1 MKYHDK
7 LEVYSTISKNVLAKN
22 IPGTSNKISEEI
34 NVILPE
40 AFMKQECNINLML
53 LCIF

>member
-7 LEVYSTISKNVLAKN
+7 LVVYSRISKNVLAKN
-22 IPGTSNKISEEI
+22 SLGTSEKVSEEI
-34 NVILPE
+34 NVILHE